1 MLKTT
6 VLLLFF
12 LFLQAPLLLAQ
23 DALLQKQVELQKAEG
38 SVEEMLQE
46 LGQQSGITFSYS
58 NSIGPD
64 RQVKLQRTKQSVQ
77 AHLAALF
84 QGQPVAYVVR
94 ENKIILYAVAAGKTT
109 QAAAQ
114 KVTIS
119 GYVTDAASGEALI
132 GATIQELSS
141 KKGVTS
147 NQYGFYSLTLPA
159 GEAMVAVSYI
169 GYQTRLLPLQ
179 LHHTDTTLALTLT
192 PSSSNVQE
200 VTVTAQTGQQ
210 LAPTGMTSIPIQ
222 RLKNVPTILGEP
234 DVMKALALTP
244 GVAIGNEG
252 TTGLLVRGGSQDQN
266 LILLDEATVYNA
278 AHLFGFV
285 SIFNPDALNKVDMYK
300 GGFPARFGG
309 RLSSV
314 LDMTMKEGNNQE
326 MKSEASIGLI
336 SSRFNIEGPIGSE
349 NTSFMF
355 SGRASYLSLFMLPAY
370 LNYHAQ
376 NRPSYYNYWLYDV
389 NAKVNHRFK
398 DGSRLFLSVY
408 NGNDFW
414 KTKERYSSDETTF
427 NLGWGN
433 TTATARYS
441 RVLNPKL
448 FFRSVLTNSQYRY
461 GLNADN
467 TTFEDDASTVTS
479 SFETKSTVHDWTWRN
494 GIDYYLSPNHQLKFG
509 VESTHHTFRTSAL
522 AVETDTLHGAN
533 RPIAAWEHGVYL
545 EDEAQPFTWLK
556 LNAGLR
562 GSAFQVEG
570 RTYKSLEPRFSVNF
584 LLPHEFAVKGAYS
597 QMRQYIHLL
606 TTSGIGLPND
616 IWVPATRSVAPQFAQ
631 QVSAGISKNLPKL
644 RTELSVEAYHKTM
657 TNLID
662 YRQGY
667 NLLYSAFNSNWQDE
681 IETGGH
687 GEAYGLE
694 FFANRTE
701 GRFTGWLAYTLAWS
715 NRRFSSINDNQWY
728 PANFDRRHVISFTG
742 NYKISSAW
750 SFSGNW
756 MFMSGQPATLP
767 VAVQEDLKGNK
778 TFIYT
783 GRNNARMPAY
793 HRLDVGAAYTL
804 QTKRGRSATWNF
816 GVYNAYN
823 RINPFYLDFK
833 NNYDTSSSNWEM
845 IGRRLVM
852 RSLFPLIP
860 SVNYTLRFN

>member
-6 VLLLFF
+6 ALLLLF
-12 LFLQAPLLLAQ
+12 LLLHTPLLLAQ
-23 DALLQKQVELQKAEG
+23 DAILQKQVELQKAEG
-38 SVEEMLQE
+38 SVEEILQE
-46 LGQQSGITFSYS
+46 LGQHGGITFSYS
-58 NSIGPD
+58 NSIGLE
-64 RQVKLQRTKQSVQ
+64 RQVKLQRTKQSLQ
-77 AHLAALF
+77 AHLAELF
-84 QGQPVAYVVR
+84 KGQPVAYVVR
-94 ENKIILYAVAAGKTT
+94 GNKIILYAVAEGKTT

-132 GATIQELSS
+132 GATIQELAS

-179 LHHTDTTLALTLT
+179 LHHTDTTLALALT

-200 VTVTAQTGQQ
+200 VTVTAQIGQQ
-210 LAPTGMTSIPIQ
+210 LAPTGLTSIPIQ
-222 RLKNVPTILGEP
+222 QLKNVPTILGEP
-234 DVMKALALTP
+234 DIIKALTLTP
-244 GVAIGNEG
+244 GVSIGNEA
-252 TTGLLVRGGSQDQN
+252 TTGLLVRGGGPDQN
-266 LILLDEATVYNA
+266 LVLLDEATVYNA
-278 AHLFGFV
+278 SHLFGFV
-285 SIFNPDALNKVDMYK
+285 SIFNPDALNKVDLYK

-314 LDMTMKEGNNQE
+314 LDMTMKEGNNKE
-326 MKSEASIGLI
+326 LKSEASIGLI

-355 SGRASYLSLFMLPAY
+355 SGRASYLSLFMLLSY
-370 LNYHAQ
+370 LNYQAG
-376 NRPSYYNYWLYDV
+376 NRRSYNNYLLYDV
-389 NAKVNHRFK
+389 NGKVNHRFK

-408 NGNDFW
+408 NGDDSW
-414 KTKERYSSDETTF
+414 RSRERSSLDEDIF
-427 NLGWGN
+427 KLGWGN

-448 FFRSVLTNSQYRY
+448 FYRSVLTYSQYRN
-461 GLNADN
+461 GLTAKNKSS
-467 TTFEDDASTVTS
+467 TTEFGGITS
-479 SFETKSTVHDWTWRN
+479 SFETQSAIRDWTMRH
-494 GIDYYLSPNHQLKFG
+494 GLDYFITPNHQLKFG
-509 VESTHHTFRTSAL
+509 L
-522 AVETDTLHGAN
+522 ETTQHAFQTNAMAIDVDTLTGVE
-533 RPIAAWEHGVYL
+533 RPINTWEHAVYI

-570 RTYKSLEPRFSVNF
+570 KTYSSLEPRLSVNF
-584 LLPHEFAVKGAYS
+584 LLPHEFAIKGAYS
-597 QMRQYIHLL
+597 QMRQYLHLL
-606 TTSGIGLPND
+606 TTSGISLTND
-616 IWVPATRSVAPQFAQ
+616 IWVPATRSVAPQSAR
-631 QVSAGISKNLPKL
+631 QVSAGISKSFPKL
-644 RTELSVEAYHKTM
+644 RTEVSVEAYHKTM

-662 YRQGY
+662 YRQGF
-667 NLLYSAFNSNWQDE
+667 NLLYSAFNSRWQDE
-681 IETGGH
+681 IETGGT

-694 FFANRTE
+694 FFLNRTE

-715 NRRFSSINDNQWY
+715 NRRFSSINNNQWY
-728 PANFDRRHVISFTG
+728 PANFDRRHVVSFSG

-750 SFSGNW
+750 SLSANW
-756 MFMSGQPATLP
+756 MYMSGLPATLP
-767 VAVQEDLKGNK
+767 VAVQEDTWGGK
-778 TFIYT
+778 TLVYT
-783 GRNNARMPAY
+783 GRNNGRMPAY

-804 QTKRGRSATWNF
+804 QTKRGRTATWNF

-823 RINPFYLDFK
+823 QVNPFYLEFK
-833 NNYDTSSSNWEM
+833 GKYDYSSGKSEFVGN
-845 IGRRLVM
+845 RLVM